1 MMRKTFIPNWYIDQK
16 KELQNKKIKICIAVT
31 LILNV
36 VLMSLIFN
44 TSNKLKN
51 INDRTTNP
59 KNEIKENVEVLKKNS
74 ITTDKY
80 KELSDFSEQNNL
92 DFINIIITEIEVE
105 IEIGAKS
112 YDEYIMVVRC
122 LEDNYLI
129 KKLVPNTKN
138 EGEYNFKV
146 ILKV

>member
-51 INDRTTNP
+51 INDRATNP
-59 KNEIKENVEVLKKNS
+59 QNEIKENVEVLKKSS

-92 DFINIIITEIEVE
+92 DFINIIITELEVE
-105 IEIGAKS
+105 IEIGAES

>member
-51 INDRTTNP
+51 INDSTTNP
-59 KNEIKENVEVLKKNS
+59 KNEIKENVEVFKKNS